1 MMMHCSTKLHQTIP
15 KTPTSSLVDAYLQ
28 TIDRTENC
36 NHTTLNWGEK
46 KCSYMFSKNCRDDD
60 IAQENPSPRT
70 QAHSLTHCY
79 ATNEL
84 GLSETRGTEKLRVLG
99 FKQSGHHEI
108 NLFHLPVKK
117 ILFRGCARAFFLKN
131 YWRDFAQ
138 KAKS

>member
-1 MMMHCSTKLHQTIP
+1 MMMMHCSTKLHQTIP

-36 NHTTLNWGEK
+36 NHTTLNCGKKKEK
-46 KCSYMFSKNCRDDD
+46 KKTVATCSQR
-60 IAQENPSPRT
+60 IAETTTSRRKIRAREHKHT
-70 QAHSLTHCY
+70 HSLTHCY

-117 ILFRGCARAFFLKN
+117 ILFRGCARAFV
-131 YWRDFAQ
+131 
-138 KAKS
+138 